1 MAYDEKLEARIRD
14 FLGPRDDL
22 EAKKM
27 FGGLCFLI
35 NGNMACGVL
44 NGDFIAKVDPERHDA
59 LLKKPAAR
67 PFDFSGRP
75 MKGILYVGPDGVKAP
90 KDLRFWVETSLAH
103 ALSKPAKSGKKKAGA
118 KTAPSGRLKKPPA
131 RARPAR

>member
-14 FLGPRDDL
+14 LLGPRTDL

-44 NGDFIAKVDPERHDA
+44 NNDLIAKVDPERNDV
-59 LLKKPAAR
+59 LLKKPGAR

-75 MKGILYVGPDGVKAP
+75 MKGILYVGPVGVKAA
-90 KDLRFWVETSLAH
+90 KDLRFWVETSLEH
-103 ALSKPAKSGKKKAGA
+103 ALSKPSKAGKKSGKKKTGA
-118 KTAPSGRLKKPPA
+118 KKDPMR
-131 RARPAR
+131 R

>member
-14 FLGPRDDL
+14 FLGPRADL
-22 EAKKM
+22 ETKKM

-44 NGDFIAKVDPERHDA
+44 NRDLIAKVDPERHDA
-59 LLKKPAAR
+59 LLKKPGAR

-75 MKGILYVGPDGVKAP
+75 MKGILYVGPDGVKTSKA
-90 KDLRFWVETSLAH
+90 LRFWVETSVAH
-103 ALSKPAKSGKKKAGA
+103 AQSKPAKSGRKKAGA
-118 KTAPSGRLKKPPA
+118 KDTPRAKDKPRGRP
-131 RARPAR
+131 

>member
-14 FLGPRDDL
+14 LLGPRTDL

-44 NGDFIAKVDPERHDA
+44 NEDLIAKVDPERNDV
-59 LLKKPAAR
+59 LLKKPGAR

-75 MKGILYVGPDGVKAP
+75 MQGILYVGPVGVKAA

-103 ALSKPAKSGKKKAGA
+103 ALTKPPKAGRKKAA
-118 KTAPSGRLKKPPA
+118 KK
-131 RARPAR
+131 RARGKT

>member
-1 MAYDEKLEARIRD
+1 MAYDEMLEARIRD
-14 FLGPRDDL
+14 MLGPRADL
-22 EAKKM
+22 ESKKM

-44 NGDFIAKVDPERHDA
+44 NNDFIAKVDPESHDS

-75 MKGILYVGPDGVKAP
+75 MKGILYVGPQGVKAP
-90 KDLRFWVETSLAH
+90 KDLRFWVNTSLAH
-103 ALSKPAKSGKKKAGA
+103 ALSKPPKAARKKSGSKQAAGKVPSRVKTKPRKA
-118 KTAPSGRLKKPPA
+118 
-131 RARPAR
+131 

>member
-14 FLGPRDDL
+14 LLGPRPDL
-22 EAKKM
+22 ESKKM

-44 NGDFIAKVDPERHDA
+44 NDDLIAKVDPERNDA
-59 LLKKPAAR
+59 LLKKPGAR

-75 MKGILYVGPDGVKAP
+75 MKGILYVGPGGVKGA
-90 KDLRFWVETSLAH
+90 KDLRFWVETSVEH
-103 ALSKPAKSGKKKAGA
+103 ALSKPPKKGKK
-118 KTAPSGRLKKPPA
+118 PVMKKA
-131 RARPAR
+131 RAKKAPLR

>member
-14 FLGPRDDL
+14 MLGPRTDL

-44 NGDFIAKVDPERHDA
+44 NDDLIAKVDPERNDV
-59 LLKKPAAR
+59 LLKKPGAR

-75 MKGILYVGPDGVKAP
+75 MKGILYVGPAGVKSA
-90 KDLRFWVETSLAH
+90 KDLRFWIETSLEH
-103 ALSKPAKSGKKKAGA
+103 ALSKPPKAGKKKASA
-118 KTAPSGRLKKPPA
+118 KKTPRKVPPRTKP
-131 RARPAR
+131 RRP

>member
-14 FLGPRDDL
+14 LLGPYTDL

-44 NGDFIAKVDPERHDA
+44 NGELIAKVDPERNDA
-59 LLKKPAAR
+59 LLKKPGAR

-75 MKGILYVGPDGVKAP
+75 MKGILYVGPNGVKTS
-90 KDLRFWVETSLAH
+90 KDLHFWVETSLAH
-103 ALSKPAKSGKKKAGA
+103 ALSKPANSGKKKAGA
-118 KTAPSGRLKKPPA
+118 KQAARKP
-131 RARPAR
+131 RPRSQSKRP

>member
-1 MAYDEKLEARIRD
+1 MAYDENLAARIRD
-14 FLGPRDDL
+14 FLGPRTDL

-44 NGDFIAKVDPERHDA
+44 NADLIAKVDPERHDA
-59 LLKKPAAR
+59 LLKKPGAR

-75 MKGILYVGPDGVKAP
+75 MKGILYVGPEGVKAS
-90 KDLRFWVETSLAH
+90 KDLRFWGETSLEH
-103 ALSKPAKSGKKKAGA
+103 ALSKPPKSGKKKAGA
-118 KTAPSGRLKKPPA
+118 KPRAKPKA
-131 RARPAR
+131 

>member
-14 FLGPRDDL
+14 ILGPRTDL

-27 FGGLCFLI
+27 FGGLCFLV

-44 NGDFIAKVDPERHDA
+44 NDDLIAKVDPERHDT
-59 LLKKPAAR
+59 LLKKSGAR

-75 MKGILYVGPDGVKAP
+75 MKGILYVGPVGVKAA

-103 ALSKPAKSGKKKAGA
+103 ALSKPTKAGKKPIK
-118 KTAPSGRLKKPPA
+118 KTAGGKRGSLR
-131 RARPAR
+131 

>member
-14 FLGPRDDL
+14 LLGPRTDL

-44 NGDFIAKVDPERHDA
+44 NDDLIAKVDPERNDT
-59 LLKKPAAR
+59 LLKKPGAR
-67 PFDFSGRP
+67 PFDFTGRP
-75 MKGILYVGPDGVKAP
+75 MKGILYVGPAGVKAA
-90 KDLRFWVETSLAH
+90 KDLRFWVEISLRH
-103 ALSKPAKSGKKKAGA
+103 ALSKPPKAGRKKMGA
-118 KTAPSGRLKKPPA
+118 KNSA
-131 RARPAR
+131 RKVQLRSKTKSP